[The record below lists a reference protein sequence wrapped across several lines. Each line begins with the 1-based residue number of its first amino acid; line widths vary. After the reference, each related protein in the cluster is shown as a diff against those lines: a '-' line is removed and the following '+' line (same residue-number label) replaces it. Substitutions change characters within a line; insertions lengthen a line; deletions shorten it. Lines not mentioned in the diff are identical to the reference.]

1 MVIEFPARWQLT
13 ASKPME
19 YQITYAPNLFDLEN
33 RSLLEPNGSS
43 RRLVFVDSN
52 VYSHFSET
60 INEYFEVNSPG
71 SVVISIEANE
81 TLKTLDD
88 TMVLIKQMEDFGLLR
103 RSEPVIAIGGGS
115 LLDSVGFA
123 CSIYRRGVPYIRVPT
138 TLLGIVDVSVAIKTG
153 VNHLG
158 RRNRLGT
165 YYPPAAVF
173 LHRKFIET
181 QSDREICNGL
191 GEILKLAI
199 IEDLGLFSL
208 LEGNSALLRK
218 EKFQYGAI
226 PVKVINRAITVMI
239 NNLQNNLWEDNLMR
253 AVDFGHSFSPLIE
266 QDSLPELLHGEA
278 VALDCIFSSCI
289 SFNRGLLDEVEL
301 TRIFRVT
308 RDLGLPTMHKSFLDS
323 QKLMRS
329 LMDTVK
335 HRNGNQNLPVP
346 VGIGSHQF
354 LNDIQEDEV
363 VKATKILEKLHR
375 LESTHGQFLPRL

>member
-13 ASKPME
+13 ASKPLE
-19 YQITYAPNLFDLEN
+19 YQITYAPNLFDLESQ
-33 RSLLEPNGSS
+33 SLLEPNGSS

-52 VYSHFSET
+52 VYGNFSET
-60 INEYFEVNSPG
+60 INTYFEMNSPG
-71 SVVISIEANE
+71 STVISVEANE
-81 TLKTLDD
+81 TLKTLDNSLI
-88 TMVLIKQMEDFGLLR
+88 LIKHMEDFGLLR
-103 RSEPVIAIGGGS
+103 KSEPVIAIGGGS

-165 YYPPAAVF
+165 YYPPTAVF
-173 LHRKFIET
+173 LFRKFIET

-199 IEDLGLFSL
+199 IEDFSLFTL
-208 LEGNSALLRK
+208 LEGNATLLRN

-239 NNLQNNLWEDNLMR
+239 NNLQSNLWEENLMR

-266 QDSLPELLHGEA
+266 QNSLPELLHGEA
-278 VALDCIFSSCI
+278 VALDCLFSSCL
-289 SFNRGLLDEVEL
+289 SFNRGLLDKDEL

-308 RDLGLPTMHKSFLDS
+308 RDLGLPTTHRSFLDS
-323 QKLMRS
+323 QQLMTS
-329 LMDTVK
+329 LMDTIK
-335 HRNGNQNLPVP
+335 HRNGSQNLPVP

-354 LNDIQEDEV
+354 LNDIEEDEV
-363 VKATKILEKLHR
+363 MNATRTLEDLNR
-375 LESTHGQFLPRL
+375 REVNTTAI

>member
-1 MVIEFPARWQLT
+1 MVIEFPARWRLT
-13 ASKPME
+13 ASKPLE

-33 RSLLEPNGSS
+33 HSLLEPNASS

-52 VYSHFSET
+52 VYVNFSET
-60 INEYFEVNSPG
+60 INAYFEVNSPG
-71 SVVISIEANE
+71 SIVISIEANE
-81 TLKTLDD
+81 TLKTLDNSL
-88 TMVLIKQMEDFGLLR
+88 VLIKHMEDFGLLR

-173 LHRKFIET
+173 LYRKFIET

-199 IEDLGLFSL
+199 IEDLSLFTL

-278 VALDCIFSSCI
+278 VALDCLFSSCL
-289 SFNRGLLDEVEL
+289 SFNRGLLDEDEL

-308 RDLGLPTMHKSFLDS
+308 RDLGLPTAHGSFLDS
-323 QKLMRS
+323 RQLMTS

-335 HRNGNQNLPVP
+335 HRNGDQNLPVP

-354 LNDIQEDEV
+354 LNDIEEDEV
-363 VKATKILEKLHR
+363 MKAARTLEDLNR
-375 LESTHGQFLPRL
+375 QEVNTTAI

>member
-1 MVIEFPARWQLT
+1 MVIEFPAKWRLT
-13 ASKPME
+13 ASKPLE
-19 YQITYAPNLFDLEN
+19 YQITYAPNLFGLEN
-33 RSLLEPNGSS
+33 HSLLEPNASS

-52 VYSHFSET
+52 VYINFSET

-71 SVVISIEANE
+71 SIVISVEANE
-81 TLKTLDD
+81 TLKTLDNSL
-88 TMVLIKQMEDFGLLR
+88 VLIRHMEDFGLLR

-115 LLDSVGFA
+115 LLDSVGFS

-153 VNHLG
+153 VNHLN

-173 LHRKFIET
+173 LYRKFIET

-199 IEDLGLFSL
+199 IEDLSLFTL

-278 VALDCIFSSCI
+278 VALDCLFSSCL
-289 SFNRGLLDEVEL
+289 SFNRGLLDEDEL

-308 RDLGLPTMHKSFLDS
+308 RDLGLPTTHRSFLDS
-323 QKLMRS
+323 QQLMAS

-335 HRNGNQNLPVP
+335 HRNGDQNLPVP

-354 LNDIQEDEV
+354 LNDIEEDEV
-363 VKATKILEKLHR
+363 MKAARTLEDLNR
-375 LESTHGQFLPRL
+375 REVNITAI

>member
-1 MVIEFPARWQLT
+1 MVIEFPARWRLT
-13 ASKPME
+13 ASKPLE

-33 RSLLEPNGSS
+33 YSLLEPNTSS

-52 VYSHFSET
+52 VYINFSET
-60 INEYFEVNSPG
+60 INEYFKVNSPG
-71 SVVISIEANE
+71 SIVISVEANE
-81 TLKTLDD
+81 TLKTLDNSL
-88 TMVLIKQMEDFGLLR
+88 VLIKHMEDFGLLR

-123 CSIYRRGVPYIRVPT
+123 CSIYRRGVPYIRIPT

-173 LHRKFIET
+173 LYRKFIET

-199 IEDLGLFSL
+199 IEDLSLFTL
-208 LEGNSALLRK
+208 LEGNSALLRN

-278 VALDCIFSSCI
+278 VALDCLFSSCL
-289 SFNRGLLDEVEL
+289 SFNRDLLDEIEL

-308 RDLGLPTMHKSFLDS
+308 RDLGLPTTHRSFLDS
-323 QKLMRS
+323 PQLMTS

-335 HRNGNQNLPVP
+335 HRNGDQNLPVP

-354 LNDIQEDEV
+354 LNDINKDEV
-363 VKATKILEKLHR
+363 LKAARTLEDLNR
-375 LESTHGQFLPRL
+375 REVNTSVI

>member
-1 MVIEFPARWQLT
+1 MVIEFPARWRLT
-13 ASKPME
+13 ASKPLE
-19 YQITYAPNLFDLEN
+19 YQITYAPNLFDLDN
-33 RSLLEPNGSS
+33 PSLLEPNTSS

-52 VYSHFSET
+52 VYVNFADA

-71 SVVISIEANE
+71 SVVVSVEANE
-81 TLKTLDD
+81 SLKTLDNSL
-88 TMVLIKQMEDFGLLR
+88 VLIKHMEDFGLLR

-165 YYPPAAVF
+165 YYPPTAVF
-173 LHRKFIET
+173 LYRKFIET

-199 IEDLGLFSL
+199 IEDLSLFTL
-208 LEGNSALLRK
+208 LEGNSALLRN

-278 VALDCIFSSCI
+278 VALDCLFSSCL
-289 SFNRGLLDEVEL
+289 SFNRGLLDEDEL
-301 TRIFRVT
+301 LRIFRVT
-308 RDLGLPTMHKSFLDS
+308 RDLGLPTTHRSFLNS
-323 QKLMRS
+323 HQLMSS

-335 HRNGNQNLPVP
+335 HRNGSQNLPVP

-354 LNDIQEDEV
+354 LNDIEEDEV
-363 VKATKILEKLHR
+363 MKATRTLEDLNHR
-375 LESTHGQFLPRL
+375 EVNKTAI

>member
-1 MVIEFPARWQLT
+1 MVIEFPARWLLT
-13 ASKPME
+13 ASKPLE

-33 RSLLEPNGSS
+33 HSLLEPNTTS
-43 RRLVFVDSN
+43 RRLVFVDSK
-52 VYSHFSET
+52 VYVNFSET
-60 INEYFEVNSPG
+60 IDEYFEINSPG
-71 SVVISIEANE
+71 SIVISIEANE
-81 TLKTLDD
+81 PLKTLDNSL
-88 TMVLIKQMEDFGLLR
+88 VLIKHMEDFGLLR

-165 YYPPAAVF
+165 YYPPSAVF
-173 LHRKFIET
+173 LYRKFIET

-199 IEDLGLFSL
+199 IEDLSLFLL

-278 VALDCIFSSCI
+278 VALDCLFSSCL

-301 TRIFRVT
+301 SRIFRVA
-308 RDLGLPTMHKSFLDS
+308 RDLGLPTMHGSFLES
-323 QKLMRS
+323 QQLMRS
-329 LMDTVK
+329 LMDTIK
-335 HRNGNQNLPVP
+335 HRNGSQNLPVP

-363 VKATKILEKLHR
+363 IKATKTLEKLNR
-375 LESTHGQFLPRL
+375 REAISPEL

>member
-13 ASKPME
+13 ASKLLE
-19 YQITYAPNLFDLEN
+19 YQISYAPNLFDLEN
-33 RSLLEPNGSS
+33 QSLLEPNASS

-52 VYSHFSET
+52 VYANFSEA
-60 INEYFEVNSPG
+60 INAYFEINSPG
-71 SVVISIEANE
+71 STVISIEAKE
-81 TLKTLDD
+81 ALKTLDHSLI
-88 TMVLIKQMEDFGLLR
+88 LIKHMEDFGLLR

-165 YYPPAAVF
+165 YYPPTAVF
-173 LHRKFIET
+173 LYRKFIET

-199 IEDLGLFSL
+199 IEDLGLFLL
-208 LEGNSALLRK
+208 LEGNAELLRH

-239 NNLQNNLWEDNLMR
+239 NNLQSNLWEDNLMR

-266 QDSLPELLHGEA
+266 QNSLPELLHGEA
-278 VALDCIFSSCI
+278 VALDCLFSSCL
-289 SFNRGLLDEVEL
+289 SFNRGLLDEDEL
-301 TRIFRVT
+301 IRIFRVT
-308 RDLGLPTMHKSFLDS
+308 RDLGLPTTHKRFLDS
-323 QKLMRS
+323 QQLMTS
-329 LMDTVK
+329 FMDTIR
-335 HRNGNQNLPVP
+335 HRNGSQNLPVP

-363 VKATKILEKLHR
+363 MKATRTLADLNHR
-375 LESTHGQFLPRL
+375 AVNTTAL

>member
-1 MVIEFPARWQLT
+1 MVIEFPARWRLT
-13 ASKPME
+13 ASKPLE

-33 RSLLEPNGSS
+33 PSLLEPNTSS
-43 RRLVFVDSN
+43 RRLAFVDSN
-52 VYSHFSET
+52 VYVNFADT
-60 INEYFEVNSPG
+60 INEHFEVNSPG
-71 SVVISIEANE
+71 SVVVSVEANE
-81 TLKTLDD
+81 TLKTLDNSL
-88 TMVLIKQMEDFGLLR
+88 VLIKHMEDFGLLR

-173 LHRKFIET
+173 LYRKFIET

-199 IEDLGLFSL
+199 IEDLSLFTL
-208 LEGNSALLRK
+208 LEGNSALLRN

-278 VALDCIFSSCI
+278 VALDCLFSSCL
-289 SFNRGLLDEVEL
+289 SFNRGLLDDVEL
-301 TRIFRVT
+301 SRIFRVT
-308 RDLGLPTMHKSFLDS
+308 RDLGLPTTHRSFLNS
-323 QKLMRS
+323 QQLMSS

-335 HRNGNQNLPVP
+335 HRNGRQNLPVP

-354 LNDIQEDEV
+354 LNDIEEDEV
-363 VKATKILEKLHR
+363 MKATRTLEDLNHR
-375 LESTHGQFLPRL
+375 EVNNTSI

>member
-1 MVIEFPARWQLT
+1 MAIEFPARWRLT
-13 ASKPME
+13 ASKPLE

-33 RSLLEPNGSS
+33 PSLLESNTSS

-52 VYSHFSET
+52 VYVNFADT

-71 SVVISIEANE
+71 SVVISVEANE
-81 TLKTLDD
+81 TLKTLENSL
-88 TMVLIKQMEDFGLLR
+88 VLIKHMEDFGLLR

-173 LHRKFIET
+173 LYRKFIET

-199 IEDLGLFSL
+199 IEDLSLFTL
-208 LEGNSALLRK
+208 LEGNSALLRN

-278 VALDCIFSSCI
+278 VALDCLFSSCL
-289 SFNRGLLDEVEL
+289 SFNRGLLDKVEL
-301 TRIFRVT
+301 SRIFRVT
-308 RDLGLPTMHKSFLDS
+308 RDLGLPTTHRNFLDS
-323 QKLMRS
+323 QQLMSS

-335 HRNGNQNLPVP
+335 HRNGSQNLPVP

-354 LNDIQEDEV
+354 LNDIEEDEV
-363 VKATKILEKLHR
+363 MKAARTLEDLNHQEVKKL
-375 LESTHGQFLPRL
+375 

>member
-13 ASKPME
+13 ASKPLE
-19 YQITYAPNLFDLEN
+19 YQISYAPNLFDLEN
-33 RSLLEPNGSS
+33 QSLLEPNASS

-52 VYSHFSET
+52 VYKNFSES
-60 INEYFEVNSPG
+60 INTYFELNSPG
-71 SVVISIEANE
+71 STIISVDANE
-81 TLKTLDD
+81 TLKTLEHSLI
-88 TMVLIKQMEDFGLLR
+88 LIKHMEDFGLLR

-173 LHRKFIET
+173 LYRKFIET

-199 IEDLGLFSL
+199 IEDLSLFTL
-208 LEGNSALLRK
+208 LEGNATLLRS

-266 QDSLPELLHGEA
+266 QNSLPELLHGEA
-278 VALDCIFSSCI
+278 VALDSLFSSCL

-308 RDLGLPTMHKSFLDS
+308 RDLGLPTTHGSFLDS
-323 QKLMRS
+323 QQLMTS
-329 LMDTVK
+329 LMDTIK
-335 HRNGNQNLPVP
+335 HRNGSQNLPVP

-354 LNDIQEDEV
+354 LNDIEEDEV
-363 VKATKILEKLHR
+363 NKATRTLEDLNRREVK
-375 LESTHGQFLPRL
+375 TTAI

>member
-13 ASKPME
+13 ASKTLE
-19 YQITYAPNLFDLEN
+19 YQISYAPNLFDLEN
-33 RSLLEPNGSS
+33 QSLLEPNASS

-52 VYSHFSET
+52 VYKNFSEI
-60 INEYFEVNSPG
+60 INTYFEINSPD
-71 SVVISIEANE
+71 STVISVEANE
-81 TLKTLDD
+81 TLKTLDHSLI
-88 TMVLIKQMEDFGLLR
+88 LIKHMEDFGLLR

-153 VNHLG
+153 INHLG

-173 LHRKFIET
+173 LYRKFIET

-199 IEDLGLFSL
+199 IEDLSLFTL
-208 LEGNSALLRK
+208 LEGNATLLRN

-266 QDSLPELLHGEA
+266 QNSLPELLHGEA
-278 VALDCIFSSCI
+278 VALDCLFSSCI

-308 RDLGLPTMHKSFLDS
+308 RNLGLPTTHRSFLDS
-323 QKLMRS
+323 QQLMTS

-335 HRNGNQNLPVP
+335 HRNGSQNLPVP

-354 LNDIQEDEV
+354 LNDIEEDEV
-363 VKATKILEKLHR
+363 MRAARTLEDLNR
-375 LESTHGQFLPRL
+375 REVNTTSI

>member
-1 MVIEFPARWQLT
+1 MVIEFPARWRLT
-13 ASKPME
+13 ASKPLE
-19 YQITYAPNLFDLEN
+19 YQITYAPNLFDLDN
-33 RSLLEPNGSS
+33 PSLLEPNTSS

-52 VYSHFSET
+52 VYVNFADA

-71 SVVISIEANE
+71 SVVVSVEANE
-81 TLKTLDD
+81 SLKTLDNSL
-88 TMVLIKQMEDFGLLR
+88 VLIKHMEDFGLLR

-165 YYPPAAVF
+165 YYPPTAVF
-173 LHRKFIET
+173 LYRKFIET

-199 IEDLGLFSL
+199 IEDLSLFTL
-208 LEGNSALLRK
+208 LEGNSALLRN

-278 VALDCIFSSCI
+278 VALDCLFSSCL
-289 SFNRGLLDEVEL
+289 SFNRGLLDEDEL
-301 TRIFRVT
+301 SRIFRVT
-308 RDLGLPTMHKSFLDS
+308 RELGLPTTHRSFLNS
-323 QKLMRS
+323 QQLMSS
-329 LMDTVK
+329 LRDTVK
-335 HRNGNQNLPVP
+335 HRNGSQNLPVP

-354 LNDIQEDEV
+354 LNDIEEDEV
-363 VKATKILEKLHR
+363 MKATRTLEDLNHR
-375 LESTHGQFLPRL
+375 EVNKTTI

>member
-1 MVIEFPARWQLT
+1 VIDFPANWRLS
-13 ASKPME
+13 ASRPLE
-19 YQITYAPNLFDLEN
+19 YQISYAPNLFDLEN
-33 RSLLEPNGSS
+33 RSLLEPSGST

-52 VYSHFSET
+52 VYLKFSTT
-60 INEYFEVNSPG
+60 IDNFFKVNSPE
-71 SVVISIEANE
+71 SSIIPVDANE
-81 TLKTLDD
+81 MLKNLDSSLL
-88 TMVLIKQMEDFGLLR
+88 LIKHMEEFGLLR

-153 VNHLG
+153 INHLS

-165 YYPPAAVF
+165 YFPPSAVF
-173 LHRKFIET
+173 LYRKFIET
-181 QSDREICNGL
+181 QSDREVSNGL

-199 IEDLGLFSL
+199 IEDLALFTL
-208 LEGNSALLRK
+208 LEGNASLLIE

-226 PVKVINRAITVMI
+226 PVKVINRAITIMI

-266 QDSLPELLHGEA
+266 QNSLPELLHGEA
-278 VALDCIFSSCI
+278 VALDCLFSSCL
-289 SFNRGLLDEVEL
+289 SYNRNLLDEDEL
-301 TRIFRVT
+301 SRIFRVT
-308 RDLGLPTMHKSFLDS
+308 KDLGLPTTHGGFLDS
-323 QKLMRS
+323 KQLMTS
-329 LMDTVK
+329 LTDTVK
-335 HRNGNQNLPVP
+335 HRNGSQNLPVP

-363 VKATKILEKLHR
+363 MRAAITLEELNR
-375 LESTHGQFLPRL
+375 QESKGAVI

>member
-13 ASKPME
+13 ASKPMA

-52 VYSHFSET
+52 VYANFSKV
-60 INEYFEVNSPG
+60 INEYFEFNSPG

-88 TMVLIKQMEDFGLLR
+88 TLVLIKHMEEFGLLR

-165 YYPPAAVF
+165 YYPPTAVF

-199 IEDLGLFSL
+199 IEDLSLFLL

-218 EKFQYGAI
+218 EKFQFGAI

-289 SFNRGLLDEVEL
+289 SFNRGLIDEVEL
-301 TRIFRVT
+301 SRIFRVA
-308 RDLGLPTMHKSFLDS
+308 RDLGLPTIHKSFLDS
-323 QKLMRS
+323 QKLMLS

-346 VGIGSHQF
+346 AGIGSHQF
-354 LNDIQEDEV
+354 LNDINESEV
-363 VKATKILEKLHR
+363 IKAIETFEELNLRETSNIGL
-375 LESTHGQFLPRL
+375 

>member
-1 MVIEFPARWQLT
+1 MVIEFPARWRLT
-13 ASKPME
+13 SSKPLE
-19 YQITYAPNLFDLEN
+19 YQITYAPNLFDVEN
-33 RSLLEPNGSS
+33 LSLLEPNISS

-52 VYSHFSET
+52 VYVNFSET

-71 SVVISIEANE
+71 SMVVSIEANE
-81 TLKTLDD
+81 SLKTLDNSL
-88 TMVLIKQMEDFGLLR
+88 VLIKHMEDFGLLR

-165 YYPPAAVF
+165 YYPPSAVF
-173 LHRKFIET
+173 LYRKFIET

-199 IEDLGLFSL
+199 IEDLSLFLL
-208 LEGNSALLRK
+208 LEGNSSLLRT

-239 NNLQNNLWEDNLMR
+239 NNLQHNLWEDSLRR

-266 QDSLPELLHGEA
+266 QDSLPDLLHGEA
-278 VALDCIFSSCI
+278 VALDCLFSSCL
-289 SFNRGLLDEVEL
+289 SFNRGLLDIVEL
-301 TRIFRVT
+301 SRIFRVA
-308 RDLGLPTMHKSFLDS
+308 RDLGLPTIHESFLNS
-323 QKLMRS
+323 QKLMGS
-329 LMDTVK
+329 LMDTIK
-335 HRNGNQNLPVP
+335 HRNGSQNLPVP

-363 VKATKILEKLHR
+363 IKATKTLEDLNIREAASDKI
-375 LESTHGQFLPRL
+375 

>member
-1 MVIEFPARWQLT
+1 MVIEFPARWHLT
-13 ASKPME
+13 ASKPLE

-33 RSLLEPNGSS
+33 HSLLEPNTTS

-52 VYSHFSET
+52 VYLNFSET
-60 INEYFEVNSPG
+60 INDYFEVNSPG
-71 SVVISIEANE
+71 SVVISVEANE
-81 TLKTLDD
+81 PLKTLDSSL
-88 TMVLIKQMEDFGLLR
+88 VLIKYMEDFGLLR

-173 LHRKFIET
+173 LYRKFIET

-199 IEDLGLFSL
+199 IEDLSLFLL

-278 VALDCIFSSCI
+278 VALDCLFSSCL

-301 TRIFRVT
+301 LRIFRVT
-308 RDLGLPTMHKSFLDS
+308 RDLGLPTNHGSFLDS
-323 QKLMRS
+323 QKLMGS
-329 LMDTVK
+329 LMDTIK
-335 HRNGNQNLPVP
+335 HRNGSQNLPVP

-354 LNDIQEDEV
+354 LNEIQEDEV
-363 VKATKILEKLHR
+363 IKATKTLEELNR
-375 LESTHGQFLPRL
+375 RESRFA

>member
-1 MVIEFPARWQLT
+1 MMQIEFPARWRLT
-13 ASKPME
+13 ASRPLE

-33 RSLLEPNGSS
+33 YSLLEPNTSS

-52 VYSHFSET
+52 VYLNFSQM
-60 INEYFEVNSPG
+60 IHRYFEVNAPG
-71 SVVISIEANE
+71 SEVISVEANE
-81 TLKTLDD
+81 PLKTLDSSLI
-88 TMVLIKQMEDFGLLR
+88 LIKYMEDFGLLR

-123 CSIYRRGVPYIRVPT
+123 CSIYRRGVPYIRVPS

-165 YYPPAAVF
+165 YYPPSAVF
-173 LHRKFIET
+173 LYRKFIET
-181 QSDREICNGL
+181 QSDREVCNGL

-199 IEDLGLFSL
+199 IEDLSLFLL

-278 VALDCIFSSCI
+278 VALDCLISSCL
-289 SFNRGLLDEVEL
+289 SFNRGLLDETEL

-308 RDLGLPTMHKSFLDS
+308 RDLGLPTTHGGFLDS
-323 QKLMRS
+323 RQLMRS
-329 LMDTVK
+329 LMDTMK
-335 HRNGNQNLPVP
+335 HRNGSQNLPVP
-346 VGIGSHQF
+346 MGIGSHQF
-354 LNDIQEDEV
+354 LNDIQEDEII
-363 VKATKILEKLHR
+363 KAAKTLEDLNR
-375 LESTHGQFLPRL
+375 REALSA

>member
-1 MVIEFPARWQLT
+1 MPIEFPARWRLT
-13 ASKPME
+13 ASRPLE

-33 RSLLEPNGSS
+33 LSLLEPNSSS
-43 RRLVFVDSN
+43 RRLVFVDSK
-52 VYSHFSET
+52 VYANFSQM
-60 INEYFEVNSPG
+60 INKYFETNAPG
-71 SVVISIEANE
+71 SVVISVEANE
-81 TLKTLDD
+81 LLKTLDHSL
-88 TMVLIKQMEDFGLLR
+88 VLIKHMEDFGLLR

-138 TLLGIVDVSVAIKTG
+138 TLLSIVDVSVAIKTG

-165 YYPPAAVF
+165 YYPPSAVF
-173 LHRKFIET
+173 LYRKFIET
-181 QSDREICNGL
+181 QGDREICNGL

-199 IEDLGLFSL
+199 IEDLSLFLL

-226 PVKVINRAITVMI
+226 PVKVINRAITVMM

-278 VALDCIFSSCI
+278 VALDCLFSSCL

-308 RDLGLPTMHKSFLDS
+308 RDLGLPTTHEGFLDS
-323 QKLMRS
+323 QQLMRS
-329 LMDTVK
+329 LMDTIK

-346 VGIGSHQF
+346 LGIGSHQF
-354 LNDIQEDEV
+354 LNDIQEDEII
-363 VKATKILEKLHR
+363 KATKTLEDLNR
-375 LESTHGQFLPRL
+375 REALSAEL

>member
-1 MVIEFPARWQLT
+1 MAIEFPARWRLT
-13 ASKPME
+13 ASKPLE

-33 RSLLEPNGSS
+33 PSLLESNTSS

-52 VYSHFSET
+52 VYVNFADT

-71 SVVISIEANE
+71 SVVVSVEANE
-81 TLKTLDD
+81 TLKTLDNSL
-88 TMVLIKQMEDFGLLR
+88 VLIKHMEDFGLLR

-173 LHRKFIET
+173 LYRKFIET

-199 IEDLGLFSL
+199 IEDLSLFTL
-208 LEGNSALLRK
+208 LEGNSALLRN

-278 VALDCIFSSCI
+278 VALDCLFSSCL

-301 TRIFRVT
+301 SRIFRVT
-308 RDLGLPTMHKSFLDS
+308 RDLGLPTTHRNFLDS
-323 QKLMRS
+323 QQLMSS

-335 HRNGNQNLPVP
+335 HRNGSQNLPVP

-354 LNDIQEDEV
+354 LNDIEEDEV
-363 VKATKILEKLHR
+363 MKATRTLEDLNHQEVKKLQ
-375 LESTHGQFLPRL
+375 SS